1 MKTNLLL
8 AAVVSAA
15 LITSTA
21 LAQGTATGPT
31 TQHLSDNANQAG
43 YAGGVND
50 TVNGPGPYP
59 IDLDA
64 GGLPWTKVFLTDSA
78 TGYFAGGSFDL
89 FEEVVNVGTE
99 SWNGWVEDLTS
110 GAIGAAWFAVNDI
123 RVNGSSITFNTSIVG
138 SVLTV
143 DGFSIPVLPGD
154 TLELDKELITT
165 NNVIGP
171 GQTVTLLTIEQ
182 FPLAV
187 PESTTVLLAATGSLF
202 LLVNRRRNC

>member
-1 MKTNLLL
+1 MIRHALTALSACVALTI
-8 AAVVSAA
+8 VSP
-15 LITSTA
+15 A
-21 LAQGTATGPT
+21 LAQGTAAGPT
-31 TQHLSDNANQAG
+31 TQHLADNANQAG

-50 TVNGPGPYP
+50 SVNGPGPYP

-64 GGLPWTKVFLTDSA
+64 GGLPWTKQFLTDPT

-89 FEEVVNVGTE
+89 FEEVVNSGTE

-110 GAIGAAWFAVNDI
+110 GAIGAAWFAVNDV
-123 RVNGSSITFNTSIVG
+123 RVNGTSILFNTSIAG

-143 DGFSIPVLPGD
+143 DGFSVLVQPGD
-154 TLELDKELITT
+154 TLELDKELVTT

-171 GQTVTLLTIEQ
+171 GQTMTLLTIEQ

-187 PESTTVLLAATGSLF
+187 PEPASLTMLLTALG
-202 LLVNRRRNC
+202 LLTLGRQRR